1 MQNSDVESTK
11 FPRKMSMVIRD
22 KLIDFSTPLVM
33 GIINCTP
40 DSFYSGSRSLST
52 DEILARI
59 KDMLNS
65 GADILDIG
73 GYSSRPG
80 AEEVSIDEETER
92 VIPVISAIRKQFP
105 EVIISLDTFRSQV
118 AEEGLKNGAD
128 LINDISG
135 FSIDPELVD
144 VVAKYKA
151 PYVLMHM
158 RGTPQTMQEFT
169 KYDNLYKEILLYF
182 SEKIDYLTKKGVRDI
197 LIDPGFGFSKT
208 VEQNHELLHCLEH
221 FQVLDKPI
229 LLGISR
235 KSMIYKKLGI
245 TAKESLP
252 GTIALNAIGLSK
264 GASVLRV
271 HDVKEA
277 VDLVRLIC

>member
-1 MQNSDVESTK
+1 
-11 FPRKMSMVIRD
+11 MVVRD

-33 GIINCTP
+33 GIVNCTP
-40 DSFYSGSRSLST
+40 DSFYSGSRSLDT
-52 DEILARI
+52 DEILTRV
-59 KDMLNS
+59 KDMLKS

-80 AEEVSIDEETER
+80 AEDVSVAEEIAR
-92 VIPVISAIRKQFP
+92 VVPVISAIRQNFP
-105 EVIISLDTFRSQV
+105 EVIISLDTFRSEV
-118 AEEGLKNGAD
+118 AEEGLKNGVD

-135 FSIDPELVD
+135 FSIDPKLVD
-144 VVAKYKA
+144 VVAKYKV

-158 RGTPQTMQEFT
+158 RGTPQTMQDQTE
-169 KYDNLYKEILLYF
+169 YDNLYKDLILYF
-182 SEKIDYLTKKGVRDI
+182 SEKIDYLTQKGVQDI

-208 VEQNHELLHCLEH
+208 LEQNHELLDSLEH
-221 FQVLDKPI
+221 FHVLNRPI

-245 TAKESLP
+245 TAEESLP

-277 VDLVRLIC
+277 VDLVRLIS